1 MLLSFYG
8 NNPTTE
14 AVRDEGKQFFALTPD
29 PSPPPWERGVGRGRF
44 FGPNPSDSPS
54 LTGKG
59 RVRTQAITEFP
70 LPASG
75 RGSGGWVKCQITVS

>member
-1 MLLSFYG
+1 MPLRKSLL
-8 NNPTTE
+8 
-14 AVRDEGKQFFALTPD
+14 AMREGWMGLNDIKKTYPYQFSRWKKKHPLAPLQ
-29 PSPPPWERGVGRGRF
+29 RAYKGRF

-59 RVRTQAITEFP
+59 RVGTQAIGEFP

-75 RGSGGWVKCQITVS
+75 RG